1 MPVTFTVQTVGAA
14 ASRRRPPYFKTK
26 KLALL
31 GSTQSLQY
39 TPWFDPSWTL
49 AAHPCCR
56 GACKR
61 EPDWYFDLHPPSCF
75 RQERKSWM
83 AKYYSWLKAIQ
94 TPIFMQEDW
103 PDVPMAV
110 RYPLERVEAEFA
122 NSVTGRIYATNH
134 CAYLIPLAM
143 MEGVTTIGLFGCQYS
158 SDAEHSVQRDSL
170 TYWLGRFEQW
180 GGRIVVPK
188 KYNSLLSQPR
198 GLYGYESHDGE
209 GKLKPEWRGHNT
221 PTVTK
226 ATVSGGETKHPL
238 RLIGARDLPTLPV
251 PEGYEP
257 PNPWPELV
265 GATA

>member
-1 MPVTFTVQTVGAA
+1 MAISLTVGMVGGTAG
-14 ASRRRPPYFKTK
+14 RRRPPYFKTK

-56 GACKR
+56 GSCKR
-61 EPDWYFDLHPPSCF
+61 EPDWYFDMHPPSCF
-75 RQERKSWM
+75 RQEKKSWM
-83 AKYYSWLKAIQ
+83 SRYYSWLKKLQ

-110 RYPLERVEAEFA
+110 RYPLERVEAEYA

-158 SDAEHSVQRDSL
+158 SDTEHSVQRDSL
-170 TYWLGRFEQW
+170 SYWLGRYEQW
-180 GGRIVVPK
+180 GGKLVIPK
-188 KYNSLLSQPR
+188 KFNSLLCQPR
-198 GLYGYESHDGE
+198 GLYGYESHDDE
-209 GKLKPEWRGHNT
+209 GKLKPEYRVQKAPVISK
-221 PTVTK
+221 PTEN
-226 ATVSGGETKHPL
+226 GGEQRTAL
-238 RLIGARDLPTLPV
+238 RVITNEELKELPV
-251 PEGYEP
+251 PPGYEV